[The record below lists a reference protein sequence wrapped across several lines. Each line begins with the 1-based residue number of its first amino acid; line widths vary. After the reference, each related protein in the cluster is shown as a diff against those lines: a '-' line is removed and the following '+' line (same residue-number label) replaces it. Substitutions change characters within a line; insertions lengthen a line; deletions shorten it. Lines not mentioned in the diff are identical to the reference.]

1 MSRNARGLKI
11 HSEKQKPAPESSKIA
26 FFILLGAQF
35 LSAFADNAILFTTIA
50 IVLHDAQLPAWYIP
64 ALQSVFLVSFVL
76 LAPWV
81 GPVADRYSKP
91 RVLIGANMLKA
102 AGTGLFLIGIEP
114 LLAYAVVGLG
124 AALYSPAKYGILPEL
139 VPRDRLVRANSW
151 MEGSTI
157 VAILTGMLVGGKI
170 ADVSSQMA
178 LWLVLALFV
187 LSALMMFGLPRLK
200 PKSSQATNP
209 WREFWGKFKI
219 FIATPKARFALLG
232 ASLFWATAA
241 VLRVILVVWA
251 PEALGIDNAGEI
263 AELTMF
269 LALGIIAGAVLV
281 PRLVPLEN
289 LSRVRLAGYAMSVLI
304 ASEAV
309 LTELWTARLVLFAI
323 GMSGGVFIVP
333 INATLQHLGHQGIGS
348 GGAVAIQ
355 NGTQSCAMLAAVGIY
370 TLVAAAG
377 VSARMTLAV
386 LGGLVF
392 VATLSVS
399 LFLRRVQQ

>member
-1 MSRNARGLKI
+1 MMEETGQPDVHPGEVSLKN
-11 HSEKQKPAPESSKIA
+11 SKGP
-26 FFILLGAQF
+26 FFVLLGAQF

-81 GPVADRYSKP
+81 GPMADRYPKP
-91 RVLIGANMLKA
+91 WVLIGANMLKA
-102 AGTGLFLIGIEP
+102 AGAGFFLFGIEP

-139 VPRDRLVRANSW
+139 VSRDRLVKANSW

-157 VAILTGMLVGGKI
+157 VAILTGMLAGGKI
-170 ADVSSQMA
+170 ADVSSQAA

-200 PKSSQATNP
+200 PRISQTIAA
-209 WREFWGKFKI
+209 WQDFWNKFRI
-219 FIATPKARFALLG
+219 FIAAPRARFALLG

-251 PEALGIDNAGEI
+251 PEALGIESAGEI
-263 AELTMF
+263 AELTLF

-281 PRLVPLEN
+281 PRLIPLEN

-304 ASEAV
+304 ASESV
-309 LTELWTARLVLFAI
+309 LAELWTARLVLFAV

-333 INATLQHLGHQGIGS
+333 VNAALQHLGHRGIGS

-377 VSARMTLAV
+377 VSARITLAV

-392 VATLSVS
+392 VATLCVS
-399 LFLRRVQQ
+399 FFLRRVQQ